1 MKKMTEYTRLSGYLV
16 KIFKMLN
23 DDLFEGA
30 LSIPVITIQST
41 PKAYGHI
48 TVGKVWTAD
57 EQERHELNIGAG
69 TLSRPIE
76 ETVATLV
83 HEMVHLYNIQQ
94 GKQDTSRGYTY
105 HNKIFKEEAEKR
117 LLHIEHHPTYGWTIT
132 SPTDGLI
139 EWILNHDLD
148 EIQISR
154 NDGFS
159 SFALPPKTG
168 GSNGARPPVP
178 TTPKRPSSTRKYKC
192 PCCGTSVRATKKV
205 NIICADCDERM
216 VLAQ

>member
-16 KIFKMLN
+16 KLFKMLN
-23 DDLFEGA
+23 ESLFENT
-30 LSIPVITIQST
+30 LSTPVITIQST

-76 ETVATLV
+76 ETVATLI

-105 HNKIFKEEAEKR
+105 HNKVFKEEAEKR
-117 LLHIEHHPTYGWTIT
+117 LLHIDHHPTYGWTIT
-132 SPTDGLI
+132 SPTDDLLQWCI
-139 EWILNHDLD
+139 DHDVID
-148 EIQISR
+148 IGISR
-154 NDGFS
+154 NDGYQRITPPAGGS
-159 SFALPPKTG
+159 RNTPPTPTTYVPPKK
-168 GSNGARPPVP
+168 SI
-178 TTPKRPSSTRKYKC
+178 TRKYIC
-192 PCCGTSVRATKKV
+192 PCCRNSVRATKAV
-205 NIICADCDERM
+205 NIICADCNERM
-216 VLAQ
+216 ITNA